1 MFRFAGIFLKSVSVL
16 EQERQKST
24 DRWKGLFFL
33 QIFYIL
39 FLVSFFFYLQQIGT
53 GTYSTRCIQT
63 CYPGQV
69 SQFTLRVLLGKNQC
83 FESGFRIRIR
93 VFYDTKCEIY
103 QKLKNNKRVDWK
115 NIFFFHFLFSS
126 SNFSNPL
133 LFTRRIFWDWFS
145 SCIKNVYGSKCRS
158 QFSKQ
163 PGSWTG
169 SVLRFLQSYEECFN
183 ENLLRAWTE
192 WWRWC
197 GFEWAGLGDTRDGLA
212 SVCVALP
219 INYKSAPVQKRKISA
234 PISGLKQF

>member
-1 MFRFAGIFLKSVSVL
+1 MLLFSAQLLYGQQIFSPQCTHARGFKVRSHFILFQTPTGIIRKFWSILFRFAGIFLKSVSVL

-133 LFTRRIFWDWFS
+133 LFTMRIFWD
-145 SCIKNVYGSKCRS
+145 
-158 QFSKQ
+158 
-163 PGSWTG
+163 
-169 SVLRFLQSYEECFN
+169 
-183 ENLLRAWTE
+183 
-192 WWRWC
+192 
-197 GFEWAGLGDTRDGLA
+197 
-212 SVCVALP
+212 
-219 INYKSAPVQKRKISA
+219 
-234 PISGLKQF
+234 